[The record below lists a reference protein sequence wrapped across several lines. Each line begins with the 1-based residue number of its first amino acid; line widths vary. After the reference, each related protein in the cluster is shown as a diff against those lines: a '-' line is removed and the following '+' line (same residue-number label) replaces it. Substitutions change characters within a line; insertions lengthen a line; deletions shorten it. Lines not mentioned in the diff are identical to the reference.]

1 MLKRNLISIV
11 VLNDVVGGSTVGC
24 PMPYPQAK
32 PVMCG
37 LWACREL
44 VHGLRRAPVVATIIL
59 GSLSVLSLLLMFWQW
74 VLARRFPLHHRRSG
88 GAAIPVTLLKPLK
101 GCDEHTERCLRS
113 WFEQAYAGPV
123 QILFGVA
130 DAHDPVCQIVRGLI
144 AQHPG
149 VDAELIICAP
159 LSGANLKVSKL
170 EMLFERARHEAI
182 VISDADVWV
191 PSDLLAQALAH
202 LQEEKVGLVNC
213 FYRLANMPSAALQWE
228 AVAINSDF
236 WSQVLQA
243 QALKPMD
250 FALGAVMG
258 ARRESVR
265 GIGGFTALRDC
276 LADDYQLGNRI
287 SRTGK
292 RVALCPVVVECWTKS
307 ATWGETWAHQV
318 RWARTIRVCQP
329 APYFFSI
336 LSNPTLWPLLWMA
349 VAPSSWALGWCA
361 FAAMTRAGTAW
372 DQQRLLN
379 PGQCAAPVWMPLVK
393 DFLQTGVWAVAFLGS
408 TIVWRGERMRL
419 RSDGT
424 MARLGKN

>member
-1 MLKRNLISIV
+1 
-11 VLNDVVGGSTVGC
+11 
-24 PMPYPQAK
+24 
-32 PVMCG
+32 
-37 LWACREL
+37 
-44 VHGLRRAPVVATIIL
+44 
-59 GSLSVLSLLLMFWQW
+59 
-74 VLARRFPLHHRRSG
+74 
-88 GAAIPVTLLKPLK
+88 
-101 GCDEHTERCLRS
+101 
-113 WFEQAYAGPV
+113 
-123 QILFGVA
+123 
-130 DAHDPVCQIVRGLI
+130 
-144 AQHPG
+144 
-149 VDAELIICAP
+149 
-159 LSGANLKVSKL
+159 
-170 EMLFERARHEAI
+170 
-182 VISDADVWV
+182 
-191 PSDLLAQALAH
+191 
-202 LQEEKVGLVNC
+202 
-213 FYRLANMPSAALQWE
+213 
-228 AVAINSDF
+228 
-236 WSQVLQA
+236 
-243 QALKPMD
+243 
-250 FALGAVMG
+250 
-258 ARRESVR
+258 
-265 GIGGFTALRDC
+265 